1 MTYSAVYCALITKR
15 LQNPIDRDDCYCEKH
30 HIIPKSEG
38 GTDEQDNL
46 VNLTA
51 REHYIA
57 HLLLMK
63 IYNDWKMKHAFTMMA
78 YGNDGQNRGRVSS
91 RLFEKYKYQGNGRLG
106 SKHKPETIERI
117 RLAATGRHWTEEQR
131 RKMAD
136 YWKGRVALRPVK
148 KKKQLCKAVSQYALT
163 GELVQTFSS
172 AVQAAKAL
180 GVTQPA
186 ITMCCRGVRKTCL
199 GYVFRYASE

>member
-1 MTYSAVYCALITKR
+1 MTYSAVYCALISKR
-15 LQNPIDRDDCYCEKH
+15 LQHPLDKKDCYCERH

-38 GTDEQDNL
+38 GKDEPDNL

-78 YGNDGQNRGRVSS
+78 YGNSGQNRGRVSS

-106 SKHKPETIERI
+106 CKHKPETIEKM
-117 RLAATGRHWTEEQR
+117 RLAATGKHWTEEQR
-131 RKMAD
+131 RKMKE
-136 YWKGRVALRPVK
+136 YWERRAALRPVK
-148 KKKQLCKAVSQYALT
+148 KKKQICKAVSQYTIT
-163 GELVQTFSS
+163 GELVATYQSQT
-172 AVQAAKAL
+172 QAAKAL
-180 GVTQPA
+180 GVTSPA
-186 ITMCCRGVRKTCL
+186 IVMCCRGVRKTCL
-199 GYVFRYASE
+199 GYVFRYVGE